1 MKIRGA
7 SVVVTGA
14 GGGLGTCLIHEL
26 LRRGAVRVYAGGRTE
41 ESSRDAVEIDPEVVS
56 PMVLDIT
63 SESDAAA
70 AAATASDANLVFN
83 NAGVIAFGAPLEVD
97 LSAVEHDFRTNVI
110 GTLRVTQAFAPVL
123 EANGG
128 GTIVNTL
135 SLLSLAP
142 VTGMSPY
149 CASKAAA
156 HSFTQS
162 LRHELAARGIAVLG
176 VYPGPM
182 DTPMLA
188 GVKAPKARPEAVAK
202 SILDAVEAGQEY
214 IAPDDFSAQAYAG
227 YRSNPESLETMLAA
241 F

>member
-1 MKIRGA
+1 MEIHDA
-7 SVVVTGA
+7 TAVVTGA
-14 GGGLGTCLIHEL
+14 GGGLGRCLIQEL
-26 LRRGAVRVYAGGRTE
+26 LARSVARVYAAGRTE
-41 ESSRDAVEIDPEVVS
+41 GSVRDVVALDPEVVV
-56 PMVLDIT
+56 PLVLDIT

-70 AAATASDANLVFN
+70 AAGIASDANLVFN
-83 NAGVIAFGAPLEVD
+83 NAGVIAFGAPLGVD
-97 LSAVEHDFRTNVI
+97 LDEVERDLTTNVI
-110 GTLRVTQAFAPVL
+110 GTLRVTQAFVPVL

-149 CASKAAA
+149 CASKAAS

-182 DTPMLA
+182 DTPMLD
-188 GVKAPKARPEAVAK
+188 GVEAPKAKPEDVARA
-202 SILDAVEAGQEY
+202 ILDAVEAGERY
-214 IAPDDFSAQAYAG
+214 IAPDEFSAQAYAG
-227 YRSNPESLETMLAA
+227 YRSDPSSLETMLAA

>member
-1 MKIRGA
+1 MEIRDA
-7 SVVVTGA
+7 TAVVTGA
-14 GGGLGTCLIHEL
+14 GGGLGRRLIQEL
-26 LRRGAVRVYAGGRTE
+26 LARGVARVYAAGRTE
-41 ESSRDAVEIDPEVVS
+41 GSVRDVVALDPDVVV
-56 PMVLDIT
+56 PLVLDIT
-63 SESDAAA
+63 SESDASAA
-70 AAATASDANLVFN
+70 AGVASDANLVFN
-83 NAGVIAFGAPLEVD
+83 NAGVMAFGAPLGVD
-97 LSAVEHDFRTNVI
+97 LYAVERDLTTNVI
-110 GTLRVTQAFAPVL
+110 GTLRVTQAFVPVL

-149 CASKAAA
+149 SASKAAS

-182 DTPMLA
+182 DTPMLD
-188 GVKAPKARPEAVAK
+188 GVQAAKAKPEDVAK
-202 SILDAVEAGQEY
+202 AILDAVEAGEEY
-214 IAPDDFSAQAYAG
+214 IAPDEFSAQAYAG
-227 YRSNPESLETMLAA
+227 YRSDPSSLETMLAA